1 MRLTPIINSF
11 ASGELSPRL
20 MGRTDSPKYA
30 SGCEVMENFMAL
42 PHGGA
47 KRRGGTSFINEVKN
61 SAHTTR
67 LIPFEYNVD
76 QTYVLEFGNNYIRF
90 YTNGGQ
96 VQSGGATYEITTTY
110 LHTEVNELQF
120 AQNADVMWIVHPSH
134 KPRKLTRLDHDSW
147 TIADEVFKQ
156 GPFLPVNQDESL
168 TIAFADL
175 VSATQVITSS
185 SAMFHTS
192 HIGSDW
198 LIDTL
203 PNNPAG
209 EVVWVRVN
217 SIGSVNA
224 DGLSTTA
231 NITIKDLTNMPQAI
245 AATSLWQEAAFTAY
259 RGHPSAVV
267 FYEQR
272 LWYGGTAHKPQTL
285 WGSRTGVY
293 EDFNLGALAADGLSY
308 AIASD
313 RVNNIK
319 WMAAQRVLIVGTS
332 GGEFRVTGGNES
344 AITPTNVDV
353 RRQTS
358 YGSKLGHPAYVG
370 SDVFFIQRSGTQ
382 VRNVAYKW
390 ESDSFQ
396 SDDITFLAEHI
407 TTGGM
412 TALAYSHVPDSIL
425 MGLRSDG
432 VLLMLTYEPTQEVIG
447 WHRHITDGKFKSLA
461 VISED
466 GPDQLWFVVERT
478 IGGVIKQY
486 IELYTP
492 DIHLDSMISYDPT
505 IGPAT
510 SAVTGL
516 DHLEGKTVQITADG
530 AVHPD
535 MVVASGSLT
544 LNYEAAYI
552 NVGLKYVS
560 KLTPTRHGANAGAGT
575 TLGKFKRWN
584 EIFVRLDK
592 SAIPMINGQRPPVRS
607 TTTNFGNEEPV
618 VSEDVQVR
626 NIGYDRDGRILIE
639 QDLPLACHI
648 VSIFGTL
655 SVGD

>member
-1 MRLTPIINSF
+1 MRLSPIINSF

-30 SGCEVMENFMAL
+30 TGCEVMENFMAL

-47 KRRGGTSFINEVKN
+47 KRRGGTRFINEVKN

-67 LIPFEYNVD
+67 LIPFEFSVD

-96 VQSGGATYEITTTY
+96 VQANSAAYEITTTY
-110 LHTEVNELQF
+110 THSQVNELQF

-134 KPRKLTRLDHDSW
+134 LPRKLTRLAHASW
-147 TIADEVFKQ
+147 TIVDEAFKK
-156 GPFLPVNQDESL
+156 GPFLPVNQNEAL
-168 TIAFADL
+168 TLTFA
-175 VSATQVITSS
+175 STSAATQNLTASASLFDSS
-185 SAMFHTS
+185 HVGT
-192 HIGSDW
+192 DW
-198 LIDTL
+198 LVDT
-203 PNNPAG
+203 NPGNATG

-217 SIGSVNA
+217 SVASATV
-224 DGLSTTA
+224 A
-231 NITIKDLTNMPQAI
+231 NVTVKDLDYMPTDTN
-245 AATSLWQEAAFTAY
+245 ATNLWQEGAFSTH
-259 RGHPSAVV
+259 RGFPSAVV

-272 LWYGGTAHKPQTL
+272 LWYGGTTHKPQTL
-285 WGSRTGVY
+285 WGSKTGNY
-293 EDFNLGALAADGLSY
+293 EDFDLGANASDGLSY

-358 YGSKLGHPAYVG
+358 YGSKIGHPAYVG

-407 TTGGM
+407 TTGGL
-412 TALAYSHVPDSIL
+412 TTLSYSHVPDSVL
-425 MGLRSDG
+425 MGLRADG

-447 WHRHITDGKFKSLA
+447 WHRHITDGEYKSLA

-466 GPDQLWFVVERT
+466 GPDQFWFVVERT
-478 IGGVIKQY
+478 IGGATKKY

-492 DIHLDSMISYDPT
+492 EIFLDSMISYS
-505 IGPAT
+505 GSAT
-510 SAVTGL
+510 ASVSGL
-516 DHLEGKTVQITADG
+516 AHLEGKTVQITADG

-535 MVVASGSLT
+535 LVVSSGAIT
-544 LNYEAAYI
+544 LNYTATDI
-552 NVGLKYVS
+552 KVGLKYVS
-560 KLTPTRHGANAGAGT
+560 KLTPTRYGSTSNAGT
-575 TLGKFKRWN
+575 PLGKMKRWN
-584 EIFVRLDK
+584 KIFVRLDT
-592 SAIPMINGQRPPVRS
+592 SAIPIINGQRPPVRS
-607 TTTNFGNEEPV
+607 PGTNFGNEEPV
-618 VSEDVQVR
+618 VSEDIEVR
-626 NIGYDRDGRILIE
+626 NLGYDLDGRIEIE

>member
-1 MRLTPIINSF
+1 MRLNPIVNSF

-20 MGRTDSPKYA
+20 YGRTDSPKYA
-30 SGCEVMENFMAL
+30 TGCEVMENFMAL

-47 KRRGGTSFINEVKN
+47 MRRGGTRFINEVKN

-67 LIPFEYNVD
+67 LIPFEFSVD

-96 VQSGGATYEITTTY
+96 VQASGSAYEISTTY
-110 LHTEVNELQF
+110 THAQVNELQV

-134 KPRKLTRLDHDSW
+134 KPRKLTRLAHATW
-147 TIADEVFKQ
+147 TLADEVFKK

-168 TIAFADL
+168 TLTFASTT
-175 VSATQVITSS
+175 SATQNLTASASLFDSS
-185 SAMFHTS
+185 HVGT
-192 HIGSDW
+192 DW
-198 LIDTL
+198 LVDT
-203 PNNPAG
+203 NPGNAAG

-217 SIGSVNA
+217 SVASATV
-224 DGLSTTA
+224 A
-231 NITIKDLTNMPQAI
+231 NVTVKDLGYMPTDTNP
-245 AATSLWQEAAFTAY
+245 TNLWQEGAFSTH
-259 RGHPSAVV
+259 RGFPSAVV

-272 LWYGGTAHKPQTL
+272 LWYGGTSHKPQTL
-285 WGSRTGVY
+285 WASKTGIY
-293 EDFNLGALAADGLSY
+293 EDFDLGAKASDGLSY

-332 GGEFRVTGGNES
+332 GGEFRITGGNES

-358 YGSKLGHPAYVG
+358 YGSKIGRPAYVG

-407 TTGGM
+407 TTGGL
-412 TALAYSHVPDSIL
+412 TTLSYSHVPDSL
-425 MGLRSDG
+425 LLGLRADG
-432 VLLMLTYEPTQEVIG
+432 ALLMLTYEPTQEVIG
-447 WHRHITDGKFKSLA
+447 WHRHITDGEYKSLA

-466 GPDQLWFVVERT
+466 GPDQFWFVIKRT
-478 IGGVIKQY
+478 IGGVTKQY
-486 IELYTP
+486 VELYTP
-492 DIHLDSMISYDPT
+492 DIFLDSMISYS
-505 IGPAT
+505 GSAT

-516 DHLEGKTVQITADG
+516 AHLEGKTVQITADG

-535 MVVASGSLT
+535 LVVSSGAIT
-544 LNYEAAYI
+544 LNYTATDI
-552 NVGLKYVS
+552 KVGLKYVS
-560 KLTPTRHGANAGAGT
+560 KLTPTRPGSNAGAGT

-584 EIFVRLDK
+584 EIFVRLEQ
-592 SAIPMINGQRPPVRS
+592 SAIPKINGQRPPVRS
-607 TTTNFGNEEPV
+607 PGTNFGNEEPV
-618 VSEDVQVR
+618 VSEDINIR
-626 NIGYDRDGRILIE
+626 NLGYDRDGRIEIE

-648 VSIFGTL
+648 VSLFGTL

>member
-1 MRLTPIINSF
+1 MRLSPIINSF

-30 SGCEVMENFMAL
+30 TGCEVMENFMAL

-47 KRRGGTSFINEVKN
+47 KRRGGTRFINEVKN

-67 LIPFEYNVD
+67 LIPFEFSVD

-96 VQSGGATYEITTTY
+96 VQASGSAYEISTTY
-110 LHTEVNELQF
+110 THSQVNELQF

-134 KPRKLTRLDHDSW
+134 KPRKLTRLAHATW
-147 TIADEVFKQ
+147 TLVDEAFKK

-168 TIAFADL
+168 TLTFA
-175 VSATQVITSS
+175 STSAATQNITASASLFDSS
-185 SAMFHTS
+185 HVGT
-192 HIGSDW
+192 DW
-198 LIDTL
+198 LIDT
-203 PNNPAG
+203 NPGNATG

-217 SIGSVNA
+217 SVASATV
-224 DGLSTTA
+224 A
-231 NITIKDLTNMPQAI
+231 NVTVKDLGYMPTDTNP
-245 AATSLWQEAAFTAY
+245 TNLWQEGAFSTH
-259 RGHPSAVV
+259 RGFPSAVV

-272 LWYGGTAHKPQTL
+272 LWYGGTSHKPQTI
-285 WGSRTGVY
+285 WGSKTGNY
-293 EDFNLGALAADGLSY
+293 EDFDLGANASDGLSY

-358 YGSKLGHPAYVG
+358 YGSKIGHPAYVG

-407 TTGGM
+407 TTGGL
-412 TALAYSHVPDSIL
+412 TTLSYSHVPDSVL
-425 MGLRSDG
+425 MGLRADG

-447 WHRHITDGKFKSLA
+447 WHRHITDGEYKSLA

-466 GPDQLWFVVERT
+466 GPDQFWFVVERT
-478 IGGVIKQY
+478 IGGATKKY

-492 DIHLDSMISYDPT
+492 EIFLDSMISYS
-505 IGPAT
+505 GSAT
-510 SAVTGL
+510 ASVSGL
-516 DHLEGKTVQITADG
+516 AHLEGKTVQITADG

-535 MVVASGSLT
+535 LVVSSGAIT
-544 LNYEAAYI
+544 LNYTATDI
-552 NVGLKYVS
+552 KVGLKYVS
-560 KLTPTRHGANAGAGT
+560 KLTPTRYGSTSNAGT
-575 TLGKFKRWN
+575 PLGKMKRWN
-584 EIFVRLDK
+584 KIFVRLDT
-592 SAIPMINGQRPPVRS
+592 SAIPIINGQRPPVRS
-607 TTTNFGNEEPV
+607 PGTNFGNEEPV
-618 VSEDVQVR
+618 VSEDIEVR
-626 NIGYDRDGRILIE
+626 NLGYDLNGRIEIE

>member
-1 MRLTPIINSF
+1 MRLTPIVNSF
-11 ASGELSPRL
+11 SSGELSPRL
-20 MGRTDSPKYA
+20 MGRTDSPKYSA
-30 SGCEVMENFMAL
+30 GCETMENFMAL
-42 PHGGA
+42 AHGGA
-47 KRRGGTSFINEVKN
+47 KRRGGTRFINEVKN
-61 SAHTTR
+61 SAHTVR
-67 LIPFEYNVD
+67 LIPFEYSVD

-96 VQSGGATYEITTTY
+96 VQSSGSTYEIATPYT
-110 LHTEVNELQF
+110 HSQVNELQF
-120 AQNADVMWIVHPSH
+120 AQNADVMWIVHPDH
-134 KPRKLTRLDHDSW
+134 TPKKLTRLGHDNW
-147 TIADEVFKQ
+147 TIASEVFKK

-168 TIAFADL
+168 TLAFTDTT
-175 VSATQVITSS
+175 SATQNITA
-185 SAMFHTS
+185 SAALFNAS
-192 HIGSDW
+192 HVGTDW
-198 LIDTL
+198 LIDTD
-203 PNNPAG
+203 PGNSTG

-217 SIGSVNA
+217 SYT
-224 DGLSTTA
+224 STTVV
-231 NITIKDLTNMPQAI
+231 NITIKDLDYMPTTVSPTN
-245 AATSLWQEAAFTAY
+245 LWQEAAFSTL
-259 RGHPSAVV
+259 RGFPSTVV

-272 LWYGGTAHKPQTL
+272 LWYAGTIHKPQTL
-285 WGSRTGVY
+285 WGSKTGIY
-293 EDFNLGALAADGLSY
+293 EDFDLGAKASDGLSY

-319 WMAAQRVLIVGTS
+319 WMAATRVMIVGTS
-332 GGEFRVTGGNES
+332 GGEFRITGGNES

-382 VRNVAYKW
+382 VRNVSYKW

-407 TTGGM
+407 TEGGL

-425 MGLRSDG
+425 MGIRADG

-447 WHRHITDGKFKSLA
+447 WHRHTTDGQFKSLA

-466 GPDQLWFVVERT
+466 GPDQFWFVVERT
-478 IGGVIKQY
+478 IGGVVKQY

-492 DIHLDSMISYDPT
+492 DTHLDSMIDYTPSD
-505 IGPAT
+505 GPAKK
-510 SAVTGL
+510 AFTGL
-516 DHLEGKTVQITADG
+516 DHLEGKTVQVLADG

-535 MVVASGSLT
+535 LVVSSGAIT
-544 LNYEAAYI
+544 LNYTAATV

-560 KLTPTRHGANAGAGT
+560 KLTPTRHGANAGSGT

-584 EIFVRLDK
+584 EIFVRLEK
-592 SAIPMINGQRPPVRS
+592 SAIPMINGQRPLVRS
-607 TTTNFGNEEPV
+607 PGTDYGNEEPL
-618 VSEDVQVR
+618 VSEDINVR
-626 NIGYDRDGRILIE
+626 KLGYDRDGRINIE

-648 VSIFGTL
+648 VSLFGTL

>member
-1 MRLTPIINSF
+1 MRLNPIVNSF
-11 ASGELSPRL
+11 SSGELSPRL

-30 SGCEVMENFMAL
+30 SGCEKMENFIAL

-47 KRRGGTSFINEVKN
+47 KRRGGTRFINEVKD
-61 SAHTTR
+61 STKTTR
-67 LIPFEYNVD
+67 LIPFEFSVD

-96 VQSGGATYEITTTY
+96 VQSGGSTYEITTTFA
-110 LHTEVNELQF
+110 HTEVNELQF
-120 AQNADVMWIVHPSH
+120 AQNADVMWIVHPNH
-134 KPRKLTRLDHDSW
+134 KPRKLTRLGHDNW
-147 TIADEVFKQ
+147 TIADEAFKK
-156 GPFLPVNQDESL
+156 GPFLPVNQDETLS
-168 TIAFADL
+168 ISFASITD
-175 VSATQVITSS
+175 ATQNITA
-185 SAMFHTS
+185 SAALFDAS
-192 HIGSDW
+192 HVGADF
-198 LIDTL
+198 LIDTI
-203 PNNPAG
+203 PTVDTG

-217 SIGSVNA
+217 SVAS
-224 DGLSTTA
+224 STVA
-231 NITIKDLTNMPQAI
+231 NVTIKDLGYMPQD
-245 AATSLWQEAAFTAY
+245 TNPTNLWQEGAFTSVKGY
-259 RGHPSAVV
+259 PSAVV

-272 LWYGGTAHKPQTL
+272 LWYAGTTSKPQTM
-285 WGSRTGVY
+285 WASKTGQY
-293 EDFNLGALAADGLSY
+293 ENFNPGATASDGLSY

-319 WMAAQRVLIVGTS
+319 WMAAQRVLIIGTS

-344 AITPTNVDV
+344 AVTPTNVDV

-407 TTGGM
+407 TEGGL
-412 TALAYSHVPDSIL
+412 TALSYSHVPDSIL
-425 MGLRSDG
+425 LALRTDG
-432 VLLMLTYEPTQEVIG
+432 VLIMLTYDPSQEVIG
-447 WHRHITDGKFKSLA
+447 WHKHTTDGEFKSLA

-466 GPDQLWFVVERT
+466 GPDQFWFVVERT
-478 IGGVIKQY
+478 IGGVTKRY
-486 IELYTP
+486 IELHTP
-492 DIHLDSMISYDPT
+492 DTYLDSMISYS
-505 IGPAT
+505 GAST

-516 DHLEGKTVQITADG
+516 AHLEGKTVQILADG

-535 MVVASGSLT
+535 MVVTSGALT
-544 LNYEAAYI
+544 LNYAATDI
-552 NVGLKYVS
+552 KVGLKYIS
-560 KLTPTRHGANAGAGT
+560 KLTPTRPGANAGAGT

-592 SAIPMINGQRPPVRS
+592 SAIPTINGQRPPVRS
-607 TTTNFGNEEPV
+607 PGTNFGDEEPV
-618 VSEDVQVR
+618 VSEDINVR
-626 NIGYDRDGRILIE
+626 NLGYDRDGRIIIE

-648 VSIFGTL
+648 VSLFGTL

>member
-1 MRLTPIINSF
+1 MRLSPIINSF

-30 SGCEVMENFMAL
+30 TGCEVMENFMAL

-47 KRRGGTSFINEVKN
+47 KRRGGTRFINEVKN

-67 LIPFEYNVD
+67 LIPFEFSVD

-96 VQSGGATYEITTTY
+96 VQASGSAYEISTTY
-110 LHTEVNELQF
+110 THSQVNELQF

-134 KPRKLTRLDHDSW
+134 KPRKLTRLAHATW
-147 TIADEVFKQ
+147 TLVDEAFKK

-168 TIAFADL
+168 TLTFA
-175 VSATQVITSS
+175 STSAATQNITASASLFDSS
-185 SAMFHTS
+185 HVGT
-192 HIGSDW
+192 DW
-198 LIDTL
+198 LIDT
-203 PNNPAG
+203 NPGNATG

-217 SIGSVNA
+217 SVASATV
-224 DGLSTTA
+224 A
-231 NITIKDLTNMPQAI
+231 NVTVKDLGYMPTDTNP
-245 AATSLWQEAAFTAY
+245 TNLWQEGAFSTH
-259 RGHPSAVV
+259 RGFPSAVV

-272 LWYGGTAHKPQTL
+272 LWYGGTTHKPQTL
-285 WGSRTGVY
+285 WGSKTGNY
-293 EDFNLGALAADGLSY
+293 EDFDLGANASDGLSY

-358 YGSKLGHPAYVG
+358 YGSKIGHPAYVG

-407 TTGGM
+407 TTGGL
-412 TALAYSHVPDSIL
+412 TTLSYSHVPDSVL
-425 MGLRSDG
+425 MGLRADG

-447 WHRHITDGKFKSLA
+447 WHRHITDGEYKSLA

-466 GPDQLWFVVERT
+466 GPDQFWFVVERT
-478 IGGVIKQY
+478 IGGATKKY

-492 DIHLDSMISYDPT
+492 EIFLDSMISYS
-505 IGPAT
+505 GSAT
-510 SAVTGL
+510 ASVSGL
-516 DHLEGKTVQITADG
+516 AHLEGKTVQITADG

-535 MVVASGSLT
+535 LVVSSGAIT
-544 LNYEAAYI
+544 LNYTATDI
-552 NVGLKYVS
+552 KVGLKYVS
-560 KLTPTRHGANAGAGT
+560 KLTPTRYGSTSNAGT
-575 TLGKFKRWN
+575 PLGKMKRWN
-584 EIFVRLDK
+584 KIFVRLDT
-592 SAIPMINGQRPPVRS
+592 SAIPIINGQRPPVRS
-607 TTTNFGNEEPV
+607 PGTNFGNEEPV
-618 VSEDVQVR
+618 VSEDIEVR
-626 NIGYDRDGRILIE
+626 NLGYDLNGRIEIE

>member
-1 MRLTPIINSF
+1 MRLNPIVNSF

-20 MGRTDSPKYA
+20 YGRTDSPKYA
-30 SGCEVMENFMAL
+30 TGCEVMENFMAL

-47 KRRGGTSFINEVKN
+47 MRRGGTRFINEVKN

-67 LIPFEYNVD
+67 LIPFEFSVD

-96 VQSGGATYEITTTY
+96 VQASGSAYEISTTY
-110 LHTEVNELQF
+110 THTQVNELQV

-134 KPRKLTRLDHDSW
+134 KPRKLTRLAHATW
-147 TIADEVFKQ
+147 TLADEVFKK
-156 GPFLPVNQDESL
+156 GPFLPVNQNEAL
-168 TIAFADL
+168 TLTFA
-175 VSATQVITSS
+175 STSAATQNLTASASLFDSS
-185 SAMFHTS
+185 HVGT
-192 HIGSDW
+192 DW
-198 LIDTL
+198 LVDT
-203 PNNPAG
+203 NPGNAAG

-217 SIGSVNA
+217 SVASATV
-224 DGLSTTA
+224 A
-231 NITIKDLTNMPQAI
+231 NVTVKDLSYMPTDTN
-245 AATSLWQEAAFTAY
+245 ATNLWQEGAFSTL
-259 RGHPSAVV
+259 RGFPSAVV

-272 LWYGGTAHKPQTL
+272 LWYGGTSHKPQTL
-285 WGSRTGVY
+285 WASKTGIY
-293 EDFNLGALAADGLSY
+293 EDFDLGAKASDGLSY

-332 GGEFRVTGGNES
+332 GGEFRITGGNES

-358 YGSKLGHPAYVG
+358 YGSKIGRPAYVG

-407 TTGGM
+407 TTGGL
-412 TALAYSHVPDSIL
+412 TTLSYSHVPDSLL
-425 MGLRSDG
+425 MGLRADG

-447 WHRHITDGKFKSLA
+447 WHRHITDGEYKSLA

-466 GPDQLWFVVERT
+466 GPDQFWFVVKRT
-478 IGGVIKQY
+478 IGGATKQY
-486 IELYTP
+486 VELYTP
-492 DIHLDSMISYDPT
+492 DIFLDSMISYS
-505 IGPAT
+505 GSAT
-510 SAVTGL
+510 SAVSGL
-516 DHLEGKTVQITADG
+516 AHLEGKTVQITADG

-535 MVVASGSLT
+535 LVVSSGAIA
-544 LNYEAAYI
+544 LNYTATDI
-552 NVGLKYVS
+552 KVGLKYVS
-560 KLTPTRHGANAGAGT
+560 KLTPTRPGSNAGAGT
-575 TLGKFKRWN
+575 MLGKFKRWN
-584 EIFVRLDK
+584 EIFVRLEK
-592 SAIPMINGQRPPVRS
+592 SAIPKINGQRPPVRS
-607 TTTNFGNEEPV
+607 PGTNFGNEEPV
-618 VSEDVQVR
+618 VSEDI
-626 NIGYDRDGRILIE
+626 NIKNLGYDRDGRINIE

-648 VSIFGTL
+648 VSLFGTL

>member
-1 MRLTPIINSF
+1 
-11 ASGELSPRL
+11 

-30 SGCEVMENFMAL
+30 TGCEVMENFMAL

-47 KRRGGTSFINEVKN
+47 KRRGGTRFINEVKN

-67 LIPFEYNVD
+67 LIPFEFSVD

-96 VQSGGATYEITTTY
+96 VQASGSAYEISTTY
-110 LHTEVNELQF
+110 THSQVNELQF

-134 KPRKLTRLDHDSW
+134 KPRKLTRLAHATW
-147 TIADEVFKQ
+147 TLVDEAFKK

-168 TIAFADL
+168 TLTFA
-175 VSATQVITSS
+175 STSAATQNITASASLFDSS
-185 SAMFHTS
+185 HVGT
-192 HIGSDW
+192 DW
-198 LIDTL
+198 LIDT
-203 PNNPAG
+203 NPGNATG

-217 SIGSVNA
+217 SVASATV
-224 DGLSTTA
+224 A
-231 NITIKDLTNMPQAI
+231 NVTVKDLGYMPTDTNP
-245 AATSLWQEAAFTAY
+245 TNLWQEGAFSTH
-259 RGHPSAVV
+259 RGFPSAVV

-272 LWYGGTAHKPQTL
+272 LWYGGTTHKPQTL
-285 WGSRTGVY
+285 WGSKTGNY
-293 EDFNLGALAADGLSY
+293 EDFDLGANASDGLSY

-358 YGSKLGHPAYVG
+358 YGSKIGHPAYVG

-407 TTGGM
+407 TTGGL
-412 TALAYSHVPDSIL
+412 TTLSYSHVPDSVL
-425 MGLRSDG
+425 MGLRADG

-447 WHRHITDGKFKSLA
+447 WHRHITDGEYKSLA

-466 GPDQLWFVVERT
+466 GPDQFWFVVERT
-478 IGGVIKQY
+478 IGGATKKY

-492 DIHLDSMISYDPT
+492 EIFLDSMISYS
-505 IGPAT
+505 GSAT
-510 SAVTGL
+510 ASVSGL
-516 DHLEGKTVQITADG
+516 AHLEGKTVQITADG

-535 MVVASGSLT
+535 LVVSSGAIT
-544 LNYEAAYI
+544 LNYTATDI
-552 NVGLKYVS
+552 KVGLKYVS
-560 KLTPTRHGANAGAGT
+560 KLTPTRYGSTSNAGT
-575 TLGKFKRWN
+575 PLGKMKRWN
-584 EIFVRLDK
+584 KIFVRLDT
-592 SAIPMINGQRPPVRS
+592 SAIPIINGQRPPVRS
-607 TTTNFGNEEPV
+607 PGTNFGNEEPV
-618 VSEDVQVR
+618 VSEDIEVR
-626 NIGYDRDGRILIE
+626 NLGYDLNGRIEIE

>member
-1 MRLTPIINSF
+1 MRLNPIVNSF
-11 ASGELSPRL
+11 SSGELSPRL

-30 SGCEVMENFMAL
+30 SGCEVMENFIAL

-47 KRRGGTSFINEVKN
+47 KRRGGTRFINEVKD
-61 SAHTTR
+61 STHTTR
-67 LIPFEYNVD
+67 LIPFEFSVD

-96 VQSGGATYEITTTY
+96 VQSSGSTYEITTAY
-110 LHTEVNELQF
+110 AHTEVEELQF
-120 AQNADVMWIVHPSH
+120 AQNADVMWIVHPNH
-134 KPRKLTRLDHDSW
+134 KPRKLTRLGHDSW
-147 TIADEVFKQ
+147 TIVDEAFKK
-156 GPFLPVNQDESL
+156 GPFLPVNQDETLS
-168 TIAFADL
+168 ISFASITD
-175 VSATQVITSS
+175 ATQNITA
-185 SAMFHTS
+185 SAALFDAS
-192 HIGSDW
+192 HVGADF
-198 LIDTL
+198 LIDTI
-203 PNNPAG
+203 PNVDTG

-217 SIGSVNA
+217 SVAS
-224 DGLSTTA
+224 STVA
-231 NITIKDLTNMPQAI
+231 NVTIKDLGYMPQD
-245 AATSLWQEAAFTAY
+245 TNPTNLWQEGAFTTAKGY
-259 RGHPSAVV
+259 PSAVV

-272 LWYGGTAHKPQTL
+272 LWYAGTTSKPQTM
-285 WGSRTGVY
+285 WASKTGEY
-293 EDFNLGALAADGLSY
+293 ENFNPGATANDGLSY

-319 WMAAQRVLIVGTS
+319 WMAAQRVLIIGTS

-344 AITPTNVDV
+344 AVTPTNVDV

-390 ESDSFQ
+390 QSDSFQ

-407 TTGGM
+407 TEGGL
-412 TALAYSHVPDSIL
+412 TALSYSHVPDSIL
-425 MGLRSDG
+425 LALRTDG
-432 VLLMLTYEPTQEVIG
+432 VLIMLTYDPSQEVVG
-447 WHRHITDGKFKSLA
+447 WHRHTTDGKFKSLA

-466 GPDQLWFVVERT
+466 GPDQFWFVVERT
-478 IGGVIKQY
+478 IGGVVKQY

-492 DIHLDSMISYDPT
+492 ESHLDSMISYS
-505 IGPAT
+505 GAST
-510 SAVTGL
+510 STVTGIS
-516 DHLEGKTVQITADG
+516 HLEGKTVQILADG

-535 MVVASGSLT
+535 MVVTSGGLT
-544 LNYEAAYI
+544 LNYAATEI
-552 NVGLKYVS
+552 KVGLKYIS
-560 KLTPTRHGANAGAGT
+560 KLTPTRPGANAGAGT

-592 SAIPMINGQRPPVRS
+592 SAIPTINGQRPPVRS
-607 TTTNFGNEEPV
+607 PGTNFGDEEPV
-618 VSEDVQVR
+618 VSEDINVR
-626 NIGYDRDGRILIE
+626 NLGYDRDGRITIE

-648 VSIFGTL
+648 VSLFGTL

>member
-1 MRLTPIINSF
+1 MRLTPIVNSF

-20 MGRTDSPKYA
+20 MGRTDSPKYS
-30 SGCEVMENFMAL
+30 SGCETMENFMAL

-47 KRRGGTSFINEVKN
+47 KRRGGTRFINEVKN

-67 LIPFEYNVD
+67 LIPFEFSVD

-96 VQSGGATYEITTTY
+96 VQASGSTYEISTTY
-110 LHTEVNELQF
+110 THSQVNELQF

-134 KPRKLTRLDHDSW
+134 KPRKLTRLAHATW
-147 TIADEVFKQ
+147 TLADEVFKK
-156 GPFLPVNQDESL
+156 GPFLPVNQNEAL
-168 TIAFADL
+168 TLTFA
-175 VSATQVITSS
+175 STSAATQNLTA
-185 SAMFHTS
+185 SASLFDAS
-192 HIGSDW
+192 HVGTDW
-198 LIDTL
+198 LVDT
-203 PNNPAG
+203 NPGNAAG

-217 SIGSVNA
+217 SVASATV
-224 DGLSTTA
+224 A
-231 NITIKDLTNMPQAI
+231 NVTVKDLTYMPTDTN
-245 AATSLWQEAAFTAY
+245 ATNLWQEGAFSTH
-259 RGHPSAVV
+259 RGFPSAVV

-272 LWYGGTAHKPQTL
+272 LWYGGTTHKPQTL
-285 WGSRTGVY
+285 WGSKTGNY
-293 EDFNLGALAADGLSY
+293 EDFDLGAKANDSLSY

-319 WMAAQRVLIVGTS
+319 WLAAQRVLIVGTS

-396 SDDITFLAEHI
+396 SDDLTFLAEHI
-407 TTGGM
+407 TTGGL
-412 TALAYSHVPDSIL
+412 TSLSYSHVPDSIL
-425 MGLRSDG
+425 LGLRADG
-432 VLLMLTYEPTQEVIG
+432 ALIMLTYEPTQEVIG
-447 WHRHITDGKFKSLA
+447 WHRHITDGEYKSLA

-466 GPDQLWFVVERT
+466 GPDQLWFVVKRT
-478 IGGVIKQY
+478 IGGATKQY
-486 IELYTP
+486 VELYTP
-492 DIHLDSMISYDPT
+492 DIYLDSMISYA
-505 IGPAT
+505 GSAT
-510 SAVTGL
+510 ASVSGL
-516 DHLEGKTVQITADG
+516 AHLEGKTVQITADG

-535 MVVASGSLT
+535 LVVSSGAIT
-544 LNYEAAYI
+544 LNYTATDI
-552 NVGLKYVS
+552 KVGLKYVS
-560 KLTPTRHGANAGAGT
+560 KLTPTRPGSNAGSGT
-575 TLGKFKRWN
+575 TLGKLKRWN
-584 EIFVRLDK
+584 EIFVRLEK
-592 SAIPMINGQRPPVRS
+592 SAIPTINGQRPSVRS
-607 TTTNFGNEEPV
+607 PSTNFGNEEPL
-618 VSEDVQVR
+618 VSEDINVK
-626 NIGYDRDGRILIE
+626 NLGYDRDGRINIE

-648 VSIFGTL
+648 VSLFGTL

>member
-1 MRLTPIINSF
+1 MRLTPIVNSF

-20 MGRTDSPKYA
+20 YGRTDSPKYA
-30 SGCEVMENFMAL
+30 SGCETMENFMAL

-47 KRRGGTSFINEVKN
+47 MRRGGTRFINEVKN

-67 LIPFEYNVD
+67 LIPFEFSVD

-96 VQSGGATYEITTTY
+96 VQASGSAYEISTTY
-110 LHTEVNELQF
+110 THSQVNELQF

-134 KPRKLTRLDHDSW
+134 KPRKLTRLAHATW
-147 TIADEVFKQ
+147 TLADEVFKK

-168 TIAFADL
+168 TLTFA
-175 VSATQVITSS
+175 STSAATQNLTA
-185 SAMFHTS
+185 SASLFDAS
-192 HIGSDW
+192 HVGTDW
-198 LIDTL
+198 LVDT
-203 PNNPAG
+203 NPGNATG

-217 SIGSVNA
+217 SVASATV
-224 DGLSTTA
+224 A
-231 NITIKDLTNMPQAI
+231 NVTVKDLGYMPTDTNP
-245 AATSLWQEAAFTAY
+245 TNLWQEGAFSTY
-259 RGHPSAVV
+259 RGFPAGVV

-272 LWYGGTAHKPQTL
+272 LWYGGTSHKPQTL
-285 WGSRTGVY
+285 WASKTGIY
-293 EDFNLGALAADGLSY
+293 EDFDLGANASDGLSY

-396 SDDITFLAEHI
+396 SDDVTFLAEHI
-407 TTGGM
+407 TTGGL
-412 TALAYSHVPDSIL
+412 TTLSYSHVPDSL
-425 MGLRSDG
+425 LLGLRADG
-432 VLLMLTYEPTQEVIG
+432 ALLMLTYEPTQEVIG
-447 WHRHITDGKFKSLA
+447 WHRHITDGAYKSLA

-466 GPDQLWFVVERT
+466 GPDQFWFVVERT
-478 IGGVIKQY
+478 IGGVTKQY
-486 IELYTP
+486 VELYTP
-492 DIHLDSMISYDPT
+492 DIFLDSMISYS
-505 IGPAT
+505 GSAT

-516 DHLEGKTVQITADG
+516 AHLEGKTVQVTADG

-535 MVVASGSLT
+535 LVVSSGAIA
-544 LNYEAAYI
+544 LNYTATDI
-552 NVGLKYVS
+552 KVGLKYVS
-560 KLTPTRHGANAGAGT
+560 KLTPTRPGSNAGSGT
-575 TLGKFKRWN
+575 TLGKIKRWN
-584 EIFVRLDK
+584 EIFVRLEQ
-592 SAIPMINGQRPPVRS
+592 SAIPTINGQRPPVRS
-607 TTTNFGNEEPV
+607 PGTNFGNEEPV
-618 VSEDVQVR
+618 VSEDIKVK
-626 NIGYDRDGRILIE
+626 NLGYDRDGRIKIE

>member
-1 MRLTPIINSF
+1 MRLSPIINSF

-47 KRRGGTSFINEVKN
+47 KRRGGTRFINEVKN

-67 LIPFEYNVD
+67 LIPFEFSVD

-96 VQSGGATYEITTTY
+96 VQANSAAYEITTTY
-110 LHTEVNELQF
+110 THSQVNELQF

-134 KPRKLTRLDHDSW
+134 LPRKLTRLAHATW
-147 TIADEVFKQ
+147 TLADEEFKK
-156 GPFLPVNQDESL
+156 GPFLPVNQNEAL
-168 TIAFADL
+168 TLTFA
-175 VSATQVITSS
+175 STSAATQNLTASASLFDSS
-185 SAMFHTS
+185 HVGT
-192 HIGSDW
+192 DW
-198 LIDTL
+198 LVDT
-203 PNNPAG
+203 NPGNATG

-217 SIGSVNA
+217 SVASATV
-224 DGLSTTA
+224 A
-231 NITIKDLTNMPQAI
+231 NVTVKDLGYMPTDTNP
-245 AATSLWQEAAFTAY
+245 TNLWQEGAFSTH
-259 RGHPSAVV
+259 RGFPSAVV

-272 LWYGGTAHKPQTL
+272 LWYGGTTHKPQTI
-285 WGSRTGVY
+285 WGSKTGNY
-293 EDFNLGALAADGLSY
+293 EDFDLGANASDGLSY

-358 YGSKLGHPAYVG
+358 YGSKIGHPAYVG

-396 SDDITFLAEHI
+396 SDDLTFLAEHI
-407 TTGGM
+407 TTGGL
-412 TALAYSHVPDSIL
+412 TTLSYSHVPDSVL
-425 MGLRSDG
+425 MGLRADG

-447 WHRHITDGKFKSLA
+447 WHRHITDGEYKSLA

-466 GPDQLWFVVERT
+466 GPDQFWFVVERT
-478 IGGVIKQY
+478 IGGATKKY

-492 DIHLDSMISYDPT
+492 EIFLDSMISYS
-505 IGPAT
+505 GSAT
-510 SAVTGL
+510 ASVSGL
-516 DHLEGKTVQITADG
+516 AHLEGKTVQITADG

-535 MVVASGSLT
+535 LVVSSGAIT
-544 LNYEAAYI
+544 LNYTATDI
-552 NVGLKYVS
+552 KVGLKYVS
-560 KLTPTRHGANAGAGT
+560 KLTPTRYGSTSNAGT
-575 TLGKFKRWN
+575 PLGKMKRWN
-584 EIFVRLDK
+584 KIFVRLDT
-592 SAIPMINGQRPPVRS
+592 SAIPIINGQRPPVRS
-607 TTTNFGNEEPV
+607 PGTNFGNEEPV
-618 VSEDVQVR
+618 VSEDIEVR
-626 NIGYDRDGRILIE
+626 NLGYDLDGRIEIE

>member
-11 ASGELSPRL
+11 AAGELSPRL

-30 SGCEVMENFMAL
+30 AGCETMENFMAL

-47 KRRGGTSFINEVKN
+47 KRRGGTRFINEVKN
-61 SAHTTR
+61 SAHTVR

-96 VQSGGATYEITTTY
+96 VQSSGSTYEIATTY
-110 LHTEVNELQF
+110 THSQVNELQF
-120 AQNADVMWIVHPSH
+120 AQNADVMWIVHPDH
-134 KPRKLTRLDHDSW
+134 IPKKLTRLGHDNW
-147 TIADEVFKQ
+147 TIASEVFKK

-168 TIAFADL
+168 TLAFADTTST
-175 VSATQVITSS
+175 VQNITSS
-185 SAMFHTS
+185 AALFDAS
-192 HIGSDW
+192 HVGTDW
-198 LIDTL
+198 LVDTD
-203 PNNPAG
+203 PGNATG

-217 SIGSVNA
+217 SVAS
-224 DGLSTTA
+224 STVA
-231 NITIKDLTNMPQAI
+231 NITVKDADYMPTTTTATN
-245 AATSLWQEAAFTAY
+245 LWQEGAFSTL
-259 RGHPSAVV
+259 RGFPSSVV

-272 LWYGGTAHKPQTL
+272 LWYGGTTHKPQTL
-285 WGSRTGVY
+285 WGSKTGIY
-293 EDFNLGALAADGLSY
+293 EDFDLGAKASDGLSY

-332 GGEFRVTGGNES
+332 GGEFRITGGNES

-358 YGSKLGHPAYVG
+358 YGSKIGHPAYVG
-370 SDVFFIQRSGTQ
+370 SDVFFSQRSGTQ

-396 SDDITFLAEHI
+396 SDDMTFLAEHI
-407 TTGGM
+407 TTGGL
-412 TALAYSHVPDSIL
+412 TTLSYSHVPDSIL
-425 MGLRSDG
+425 MGLRADG
-432 VLLMLTYEPTQEVIG
+432 ALLMLTYEPSQEVIG

-466 GPDQLWFVVERT
+466 GPDQYWFVVERT
-478 IGGVIKQY
+478 IGGVTKQY

-492 DIHLDSMISYDPT
+492 DTHLDSMISYA
-505 IGPAT
+505 GAST

-516 DHLEGKTVQITADG
+516 SHLEGKVVQVLADG

-535 MVVASGSLT
+535 LTVTSGAIA
-544 LNYEAAYI
+544 LNYAATDI
-552 NVGLKYVS
+552 KVGLKYVS
-560 KLTPTRHGANAGAGT
+560 KLTPTRPGSNAGAGT

-584 EIFVRLDK
+584 EIFVRLEK

-607 TTTNFGNEEPV
+607 PDTDFGNEEPV
-618 VSEDVQVR
+618 VSEDINVR
-626 NIGYDRDGRILIE
+626 NLGYDRDGRINIE

-648 VSIFGTL
+648 VSLFGTL

>member
-1 MRLTPIINSF
+1 MRLSPIINSF

-47 KRRGGTSFINEVKN
+47 KRRGGTRFINEVKN

-67 LIPFEYNVD
+67 LIPFEFSVD

-96 VQSGGATYEITTTY
+96 VQANSAAYEITTTY
-110 LHTEVNELQF
+110 THSQVNELQF
-120 AQNADVMWIVHPSH
+120 AQNADVMWIVHPLH
-134 KPRKLTRLDHDSW
+134 KPRKLTRLAHASW
-147 TIADEVFKQ
+147 TIADELFKK

-168 TIAFADL
+168 TLTFA
-175 VSATQVITSS
+175 STSAATQNLTA
-185 SAMFHTS
+185 SASLFDAS
-192 HIGSDW
+192 HVGTDW
-198 LIDTL
+198 LVDT
-203 PNNPAG
+203 NPGNATG

-217 SIGSVNA
+217 SVASATV
-224 DGLSTTA
+224 A
-231 NITIKDLTNMPQAI
+231 NVTVKDLGYMPTDTNP
-245 AATSLWQEAAFTAY
+245 TNLWQEGAFSTH
-259 RGHPSAVV
+259 RGFPSAVV

-272 LWYGGTAHKPQTL
+272 LWYGGTSHKPQTI
-285 WGSRTGVY
+285 WGSKTGNY
-293 EDFNLGALAADGLSY
+293 EDFDLGANASDGLSY

-358 YGSKLGHPAYVG
+358 YGSKIGHPAYVG

-407 TTGGM
+407 TTGGL
-412 TALAYSHVPDSIL
+412 TTLSYSHVPDSVL
-425 MGLRSDG
+425 MGLRADG

-447 WHRHITDGKFKSLA
+447 WHRHITDGEYKSLA

-466 GPDQLWFVVERT
+466 GPDQFWFVVERT
-478 IGGVIKQY
+478 IGGATKKY

-492 DIHLDSMISYDPT
+492 EIFLDSMISYS
-505 IGPAT
+505 GSAT
-510 SAVTGL
+510 ASVSGL
-516 DHLEGKTVQITADG
+516 AHLEGKTVQITADG

-535 MVVASGSLT
+535 LVVSSGAIT
-544 LNYEAAYI
+544 LNYTATDI
-552 NVGLKYVS
+552 KVGLKYVS
-560 KLTPTRHGANAGAGT
+560 KLTPTRYGSTSNAGT
-575 TLGKFKRWN
+575 PLGKMKRWN
-584 EIFVRLDK
+584 KIFVRLDT
-592 SAIPMINGQRPPVRS
+592 SAIPIINGQRPPVRS
-607 TTTNFGNEEPV
+607 PGTNFGNEEPV
-618 VSEDVQVR
+618 VSEDIEVR
-626 NIGYDRDGRILIE
+626 NLGYDLDGRIEIE

>member
-1 MRLTPIINSF
+1 MRLTPITNSF
-11 ASGELSPRL
+11 SSGELSPRL

-30 SGCEVMENFMAL
+30 SGCEIMENFIAL

-47 KRRGGTSFINEVKN
+47 KRRGGTEFINEVKN

-67 LIPFEYNVD
+67 LIPFEFSVD

-90 YTNGGQ
+90 YTDGGQ
-96 VQSGGATYEITTTY
+96 IQANSAAYEITTAYT
-110 LHTEVNELQF
+110 HSQVNELQF

-134 KPRKLTRLDHDSW
+134 KPRKLTRVAHATW
-147 TIADEVFKQ
+147 TIADEEFKK
-156 GPFLPVNQDESL
+156 GPFLPVNQDETLS
-168 TIAFADL
+168 ISFASITD
-175 VSATQVITSS
+175 ATQNITA
-185 SAMFHTS
+185 SAALFDAS
-192 HIGSDW
+192 HVGADF
-198 LIDTL
+198 LIDTI
-203 PNNPAG
+203 PTVDTG

-217 SIGSVNA
+217 SVAS
-224 DGLSTTA
+224 STVA
-231 NITIKDLTNMPQAI
+231 NVTIKDLGYMPQD
-245 AATSLWQEAAFTAY
+245 TNPTNLWQEGAFTSVKGY
-259 RGHPSAVV
+259 PSAVV

-272 LWYGGTAHKPQTL
+272 LWYAGTTSKPQTM
-285 WGSRTGVY
+285 WASKTGQY
-293 EDFNLGALAADGLSY
+293 ENFNPGATASDGLSY

-319 WMAAQRVLIVGTS
+319 WMAAQRVLIIGTS

-344 AITPTNVDV
+344 AVTPTNVDV

-407 TTGGM
+407 TEGGL
-412 TALAYSHVPDSIL
+412 TALSYSHVPDSIL
-425 MGLRSDG
+425 LALRTDG
-432 VLLMLTYEPTQEVIG
+432 VLIMLTYDPSQEVIG
-447 WHRHITDGKFKSLA
+447 WHKHTTDGEFKSLA

-466 GPDQLWFVVERT
+466 GPDQFWFVVERT
-478 IGGVIKQY
+478 IGGVTKRY
-486 IELYTP
+486 IELHTP
-492 DIHLDSMISYDPT
+492 DTYLDSMISYS
-505 IGPAT
+505 GAST

-516 DHLEGKTVQITADG
+516 AHLEGKTVQILADG

-535 MVVASGSLT
+535 MVVTSGALT
-544 LNYEAAYI
+544 LNYAATDI
-552 NVGLKYVS
+552 KVGLKYIS
-560 KLTPTRHGANAGAGT
+560 KLTPTRPGANAGAGT

-592 SAIPMINGQRPPVRS
+592 SAIPTINGQRPPVRS
-607 TTTNFGNEEPV
+607 PGTNFGDEEPV
-618 VSEDVQVR
+618 VSEDINVR
-626 NIGYDRDGRILIE
+626 NLGYDRDGRIIIE

-648 VSIFGTL
+648 VSLFGTL

>member
-1 MRLTPIINSF
+1 MRLSPIINSF

-30 SGCEVMENFMAL
+30 TGCEVMENFMAL

-47 KRRGGTSFINEVKN
+47 KRRGGTRFINEVKN

-67 LIPFEYNVD
+67 LIPFEFSVD

-96 VQSGGATYEITTTY
+96 VQASGSAYEITTTY
-110 LHTEVNELQF
+110 THSQVNELQF

-134 KPRKLTRLDHDSW
+134 LPRKLTRLAHASW
-147 TIADEVFKQ
+147 TIVDEAFKK
-156 GPFLPVNQDESL
+156 GPFLPVNQNEAL
-168 TIAFADL
+168 TLTFA
-175 VSATQVITSS
+175 STSAATQNLTA
-185 SAMFHTS
+185 SASLFDAS
-192 HIGSDW
+192 HVGTDW
-198 LIDTL
+198 LVDT
-203 PNNPAG
+203 NPGNATG

-217 SIGSVNA
+217 SVASATV
-224 DGLSTTA
+224 A
-231 NITIKDLTNMPQAI
+231 NVTVKDLGYMPTDTNP
-245 AATSLWQEAAFTAY
+245 TNLWQEGAFSTH
-259 RGHPSAVV
+259 RGFPSAVV

-272 LWYGGTAHKPQTL
+272 LWYGGTSHKPQTI
-285 WGSRTGVY
+285 WGSKTGNY
-293 EDFNLGALAADGLSY
+293 EDFDLGANASDGLSY

-358 YGSKLGHPAYVG
+358 YGSKIGHPAYVG

-396 SDDITFLAEHI
+396 SDDLTFLAEHI
-407 TTGGM
+407 TEGGL
-412 TALAYSHVPDSIL
+412 TTLSYSHVPDSIL
-425 MGLRSDG
+425 LGLRTDG
-432 VLLMLTYEPTQEVIG
+432 ALIMLTYEPTQEVIG
-447 WHRHITDGKFKSLA
+447 WHRHITDGEYKSLA

-466 GPDQLWFVVERT
+466 GPDQFWFVVERT
-478 IGGVIKQY
+478 IGGATKQY
-486 IELYTP
+486 VELYTP
-492 DIHLDSMISYDPT
+492 DTYLDSMISYS
-505 IGPAT
+505 GSAT
-510 SAVTGL
+510 ASVSGL
-516 DHLEGKTVQITADG
+516 AHLEGKTVQITADG

-535 MVVASGSLT
+535 LVVSSGAIT
-544 LNYEAAYI
+544 LNYTATDI
-552 NVGLKYVS
+552 KVGLKYVS
-560 KLTPTRHGANAGAGT
+560 KLTPTRPGQNAGAGT
-575 TLGKFKRWN
+575 TLGKPKRWN
-584 EIFVRLDK
+584 TIFVRLEK
-592 SAIPMINGQRPPVRS
+592 SAIPIINGQRPSVRS
-607 TTTNFGNEEPV
+607 PDTNYGNEQPIT
-618 VSEDVQVR
+618 SEDIEVK
-626 NIGYDRDGRILIE
+626 NLGYDLNGRIEIE

-648 VSIFGTL
+648 ISLFGTL

>member
-1 MRLTPIINSF
+1 MRLSPIVNSF

-20 MGRTDSPKYA
+20 YGRTDSPKYA

-47 KRRGGTSFINEVKN
+47 KRRGGTRFINEVKN

-67 LIPFEYNVD
+67 LIPFEFSVD

-96 VQSGGATYEITTTY
+96 VQASGSTYEITTAYT
-110 LHTEVNELQF
+110 HSQVNELQF

-134 KPRKLTRLDHDSW
+134 KPRKLTRLAHASW
-147 TIADEVFKQ
+147 TIVDEAFKK
-156 GPFLPVNQDESL
+156 GPFLPVNQDETL
-168 TIAFADL
+168 TLTFA
-175 VSATQVITSS
+175 STTAATQNLTASASLFDSS
-185 SAMFHTS
+185 HVGT
-192 HIGSDW
+192 DW
-198 LIDTL
+198 LVDT
-203 PNNPAG
+203 NPGNAAG

-217 SIGSVNA
+217 SVASATV
-224 DGLSTTA
+224 A
-231 NITIKDLTNMPQAI
+231 NVTVKDLDYMPTDTN
-245 AATSLWQEAAFTAY
+245 ATNLWQEGAFSTL
-259 RGHPSAVV
+259 RGFPSAVV

-272 LWYGGTAHKPQTL
+272 LWYGGTTHKPQTL
-285 WGSRTGVY
+285 WGSKTGNY
-293 EDFNLGALAADGLSY
+293 EDFDLGALAGDGLSY

-319 WMAAQRVLIVGTS
+319 WMAAQRVMIVGTS
-332 GGEFRVTGGNES
+332 GGEFRITGGNES

-358 YGSKLGHPAYVG
+358 YGSKLGQPAYVG

-396 SDDITFLAEHI
+396 SDDLTFLAEHI
-407 TTGGM
+407 TTGGL
-412 TALAYSHVPDSIL
+412 TTLSYSHVPDSIL
-425 MGLRSDG
+425 MGLRADG
-432 VLLMLTYEPTQEVIG
+432 TLLMLTYEPTQEVIG

-466 GPDQLWFVVERT
+466 GPDQFWFVVERT
-478 IGGVIKQY
+478 IGGVVKQY

-492 DIHLDSMISYDPT
+492 DTHLDSMISYSGT
-505 IGPAT
+505 AT
-510 SAVTGL
+510 SAVSGL
-516 DHLEGKTVQITADG
+516 THLEGKTVQITADG

-535 MVVASGSLT
+535 LVVSSGAVT
-544 LNYEAAYI
+544 LNYTATDI
-552 NVGLKYVS
+552 KVGLKYIS
-560 KLTPTRHGANAGAGT
+560 KLTPTRYGANAGSGT
-575 TLGKFKRWN
+575 TLGKVKRWN
-584 EIFVRLDK
+584 KIFVRLEA
-592 SAIPMINGQRPPVRS
+592 SAIPVINGQRPPVRS
-607 TTTNFGNEEPV
+607 PGTNFGNEEPV
-618 VSEDVQVR
+618 VSQDIEVR
-626 NIGYDRDGRILIE
+626 NLGYDLNGRIEIE

-648 VSIFGTL
+648 VSLFGTL

>member
-1 MRLTPIINSF
+1 MRLSPIVNSF

-20 MGRTDSPKYA
+20 LGRTDSPKYT

-47 KRRGGTSFINEVKN
+47 KRRGGTRFINEVKN

-67 LIPFEYNVD
+67 LIPFEYSVD

-96 VQSGGATYEITTTY
+96 VQASSAAYEITTTY
-110 LHTEVNELQF
+110 THSQVNELQF

-134 KPRKLTRLDHDSW
+134 KPRKLTRLAHATW
-147 TIADEVFKQ
+147 TLVDESFKK

-168 TIAFADL
+168 TISFA
-175 VSATQVITSS
+175 STTAATQNITA
-185 SAMFHTS
+185 SAALFDAS
-192 HIGSDW
+192 HVGVDF
-198 LIDTL
+198 LIDV
-203 PNNPAG
+203 NPGNATG

-217 SIGSVNA
+217 SFS
-224 DGLSTTA
+224 STTVV
-231 NITIKDLTNMPQAI
+231 NVTIKDLSYMPT
-245 AATSLWQEAAFTAY
+245 ATTASNLWQEGAFSTH
-259 RGHPSAVV
+259 RGFPSAVV

-272 LWYGGTAHKPQTL
+272 LWYGGTTHKPQTL
-285 WGSRTGVY
+285 WGSKTGNY
-293 EDFNLGALAADGLSY
+293 EDFDLGALAADGLSY

-407 TTGGM
+407 TTGGL
-412 TALAYSHVPDSIL
+412 TTLSYSHVPDSVL
-425 MGLRSDG
+425 MGLRADG

-447 WHRHITDGKFKSLA
+447 WHRHITDGKYKSMT

-466 GPDQLWFVVERT
+466 GPDQFWFVVERT
-478 IGGVIKQY
+478 IGGATKQY

-492 DIHLDSMISYDPT
+492 DTYLDSMISYS
-505 IGPAT
+505 GSAT
-510 SAVTGL
+510 SAVSGL
-516 DHLEGKTVQITADG
+516 AHLEGKTVQITADG

-535 MVVASGSLT
+535 LVVSSGAVT
-544 LNYEAAYI
+544 LNYTATDI
-552 NVGLKYVS
+552 KVGLKYVS
-560 KLTPTRHGANAGAGT
+560 KLTPTRPGANAGAGT
-575 TLGKFKRWN
+575 TLGKMKRWN
-584 EIFVRLDK
+584 KIFVRLEA
-592 SAIPMINGQRPPVRS
+592 SAIPVINGQRPPVRS
-607 TTTNFGNEEPV
+607 PGTNFGNEEPV
-618 VSEDVQVR
+618 VSEDIEVR
-626 NIGYDRDGRILIE
+626 NLGYDLNGRIEIE

-648 VSIFGTL
+648 VSLFGTL

>member
-1 MRLTPIINSF
+1 
-11 ASGELSPRL
+11 
-20 MGRTDSPKYA
+20 MGRTDSPKYS

-47 KRRGGTSFINEVKN
+47 KRRGGTRFINEVKN

-67 LIPFEYNVD
+67 LIPFEFSVD

-96 VQSGGATYEITTTY
+96 VQANGSAYEITTTY
-110 LHTEVNELQF
+110 THSQVNELQF

-134 KPRKLTRLDHDSW
+134 KPRKLTRLAHATW
-147 TIADEVFKQ
+147 TLADEAFKK
-156 GPFLPVNQDESL
+156 GPFLPVNQNEAL
-168 TIAFADL
+168 TLTFA
-175 VSATQVITSS
+175 STSAATQNLTA
-185 SAMFHTS
+185 SASLFDAS
-192 HIGSDW
+192 HVGTDW
-198 LIDTL
+198 QVDT
-203 PNNPAG
+203 NPGNAAG

-217 SIGSVNA
+217 SVASATV
-224 DGLSTTA
+224 A
-231 NITIKDLTNMPQAI
+231 NVTVKDLSYMPTDTN
-245 AATSLWQEAAFTAY
+245 ATNLWQEGAFSTL
-259 RGHPSAVV
+259 RGFPSAVV

-272 LWYGGTAHKPQTL
+272 LWYGGTSHKPQTL
-285 WGSRTGVY
+285 WASKTGIY
-293 EDFNLGALAADGLSY
+293 EDFDLGAKASDGLSY

-332 GGEFRVTGGNES
+332 GGEFRITGGNES

-358 YGSKLGHPAYVG
+358 YGSKIGHPAYVG

-407 TTGGM
+407 TTGGL
-412 TALAYSHVPDSIL
+412 TTLSYSHVPDSL
-425 MGLRSDG
+425 LLGLRADG
-432 VLLMLTYEPTQEVIG
+432 ALLMLTYEPTQEVIG
-447 WHRHITDGKFKSLA
+447 WHRHITDGEYKSLA

-466 GPDQLWFVVERT
+466 GPDQFWFVVKRT
-478 IGGVIKQY
+478 IGGATKQY
-486 IELYTP
+486 VELYTP
-492 DIHLDSMISYDPT
+492 DIFLDSMISYS
-505 IGPAT
+505 GSAT
-510 SAVTGL
+510 SAVSGL
-516 DHLEGKTVQITADG
+516 AHLEGKTVQITADG

-535 MVVASGSLT
+535 LVVSSGAIT
-544 LNYEAAYI
+544 LNYTATDI
-552 NVGLKYVS
+552 KVGLKYVS
-560 KLTPTRHGANAGAGT
+560 KLTPTRPGANAGSGT
-575 TLGKFKRWN
+575 TLGKMKRWDK
-584 EIFVRLDK
+584 IFVRLEQ
-592 SAIPMINGQRPPVRS
+592 SAIPIINEQRPPVRS
-607 TTTNFGNEEPV
+607 PSTNFGNEEPV
-618 VSEDVQVR
+618 VSEDIEVR
-626 NIGYDRDGRILIE
+626 NLGYDLNGRIEIK

-648 VSIFGTL
+648 ISIFGTL

>member
-1 MRLTPIINSF
+1 MRLSPIINSF

-30 SGCEVMENFMAL
+30 TGCEVMENFMAL

-47 KRRGGTSFINEVKN
+47 KRRGGTRFINEVKN

-67 LIPFEYNVD
+67 LIPFEFSVD

-96 VQSGGATYEITTTY
+96 VQASGSAYEISTTY
-110 LHTEVNELQF
+110 THSQVNELQF

-134 KPRKLTRLDHDSW
+134 KPRKLTRLAHATW
-147 TIADEVFKQ
+147 TLADEVFKK

-168 TIAFADL
+168 TLTFA
-175 VSATQVITSS
+175 STSAATQNLTA
-185 SAMFHTS
+185 SASLFDAS
-192 HIGSDW
+192 HVGTDW
-198 LIDTL
+198 LVDT
-203 PNNPAG
+203 NPGNATG

-217 SIGSVNA
+217 SVASATV
-224 DGLSTTA
+224 A
-231 NITIKDLTNMPQAI
+231 NVTVKDLGYMPTDTNP
-245 AATSLWQEAAFTAY
+245 TNLWQEGAFSTH
-259 RGHPSAVV
+259 RGFPSAVV

-272 LWYGGTAHKPQTL
+272 LWYGGTSHKPQTI
-285 WGSRTGVY
+285 WGSKTGNY
-293 EDFNLGALAADGLSY
+293 EDFDLGANASDGLSY

-358 YGSKLGHPAYVG
+358 YGSKIGHPAYVG

-407 TTGGM
+407 TTGGL
-412 TALAYSHVPDSIL
+412 TTLSYSHVPDSVL
-425 MGLRSDG
+425 MGLRADG

-447 WHRHITDGKFKSLA
+447 WHRHITDGEYKSLA

-466 GPDQLWFVVERT
+466 GPDQFWFVVERT
-478 IGGVIKQY
+478 IGGATKKY

-492 DIHLDSMISYDPT
+492 EIFLDSMISYS
-505 IGPAT
+505 GSAT
-510 SAVTGL
+510 ASVSGL
-516 DHLEGKTVQITADG
+516 AHLEGKTVQITADG

-535 MVVASGSLT
+535 LVVSSGAIT
-544 LNYEAAYI
+544 LNYTATDI
-552 NVGLKYVS
+552 KVGLKYVS
-560 KLTPTRHGANAGAGT
+560 KLTPTRYGSTSNAGT
-575 TLGKFKRWN
+575 PLGKMKRWN
-584 EIFVRLDK
+584 KIFVRLDT
-592 SAIPMINGQRPPVRS
+592 SAIPIINGQRPPVRS
-607 TTTNFGNEEPV
+607 PGTNFGNEEPV
-618 VSEDVQVR
+618 VSEDIEVR
-626 NIGYDRDGRILIE
+626 NLGYDVDGRIEIE

>member
-1 MRLTPIINSF
+1 MRLTPIVNSF
-11 ASGELSPRL
+11 AAGELSPRL
-20 MGRTDSPKYA
+20 MGRTDSPKYS
-30 SGCEVMENFMAL
+30 SGCEKMENFMAL

-47 KRRGGTSFINEVKN
+47 KRRGGTRFINEVKN

-67 LIPFEYNVD
+67 LIPFEYSVD

-90 YTNGGQ
+90 YANGGQ
-96 VQSGGATYEITTTY
+96 VQSSGSTYEITTTY
-110 LHTEVNELQF
+110 THTEVNELQF

-134 KPRKLTRLDHDSW
+134 KPRKLTRLAHDNW
-147 TIADEVFKQ
+147 TLVDEAFKK
-156 GPFLPVNQDESL
+156 GPFLPVNQDETL
-168 TIAFADL
+168 TLAFTDTTSTTQNLTA
-175 VSATQVITSS
+175 SAALFDSS
-185 SAMFHTS
+185 HVGT
-192 HIGSDW
+192 DW
-198 LIDTL
+198 LVDTD
-203 PNNPAG
+203 PGNSAG

-217 SIGSVNA
+217 SYTS
-224 DGLSTTA
+224 STVV
-231 NITIKDLTNMPQAI
+231 NITIKDLDYMPTTTTATN
-245 AATSLWQEAAFTAY
+245 LWQEGAFSTL
-259 RGHPSAVV
+259 RGFPSSVV

-272 LWYGGTAHKPQTL
+272 LWYGGTTHKPQTL
-285 WGSRTGVY
+285 WGSKPGIY
-293 EDFNLGALAADGLSY
+293 EDFNPGAKADDGLSY

-332 GGEFRVTGGNES
+332 GGEFRITGGNES

-396 SDDITFLAEHI
+396 SDDMTFLAEHI
-407 TTGGM
+407 TTGGL
-412 TALAYSHVPDSIL
+412 TTLSYSHVPDSVL
-425 MGLRSDG
+425 MGLRADG

-447 WHRHITDGKFKSLA
+447 WHRHITDGKYKSLT

-466 GPDQLWFVVERT
+466 GPDQYWFVVERT
-478 IGGVIKQY
+478 VNGATKQY

-492 DIHLDSMISYDPT
+492 NDYLDSMISYS
-505 IGPAT
+505 GAST

-516 DHLEGKTVQITADG
+516 SHLEGKTVQVLADG
-530 AVHPD
+530 AVHPEL
-535 MVVASGSLT
+535 VVASGAIA
-544 LNYEAAYI
+544 LNYAATEI
-552 NVGLKYVS
+552 KVGLKYIS
-560 KLTPTRHGANAGAGT
+560 KLTPTRPGSNAGSGT
-575 TLGKFKRWN
+575 TLGKKKRWN
-584 EIFVRLDK
+584 EIFVRLEQ
-592 SAIPMINGQRPPVRS
+592 SAIPTINGQRPPVRS
-607 TTTNFGNEEPV
+607 PNTNYGDEEPV
-618 VSEDVQVR
+618 VSEDINVR
-626 NIGYDRDGRILIE
+626 NLGYDRDGRITIE

-648 VSIFGTL
+648 VSLFGTL

>member
-11 ASGELSPRL
+11 SSGELSPRL
-20 MGRTDSPKYA
+20 MGRTDSPKYS
-30 SGCEVMENFMAL
+30 SGCEVMENFIAL

-47 KRRGGTSFINEVKN
+47 KRRGGTEFINEVKN

-67 LIPFEYNVD
+67 LIPFEFSVD

-96 VQSGGATYEITTTY
+96 IQANSAAYEIATNYT
-110 LHTEVNELQF
+110 HAQVNELQF

-134 KPRKLTRLDHDSW
+134 KPRKLTRVAHATW
-147 TIADEVFKQ
+147 TLADESFKK
-156 GPFLPVNQDESL
+156 GPFLPVNQDETL
-168 TIAFADL
+168 TITFAS
-175 VSATQVITSS
+175 VSATTQNITASASLFNSS
-185 SAMFHTS
+185 HVGGDF
-192 HIGSDW
+192 
-198 LIDTL
+198 LIDTI
-203 PNNPAG
+203 PTVATG

-217 SIGSVNA
+217 SVASATV
-224 DGLSTTA
+224 A
-231 NITIKDLTNMPQAI
+231 NVTIKDLGYMPQD
-245 AATSLWQEAAFTAY
+245 TNPTNLWQEPAFTTIK
-259 RGHPSAVV
+259 GFPSGVV

-272 LWYGGTAHKPQTL
+272 LWYAGTVSKPQTF
-285 WGSRTGVY
+285 WASKTGEY
-293 EDFNLGALAADGLSY
+293 ENFNPGASANDGLSY

-319 WMAAQRVLIVGTS
+319 WLAAQRVLIIGTS

-344 AITPTNVDV
+344 AVTPTNIDV

-407 TTGGM
+407 TEGGL
-412 TALAYSHVPDSIL
+412 TTLSYSHVPDSIL
-425 MGLRSDG
+425 LGLRADG
-432 VLLMLTYEPTQEVIG
+432 VLIMLTYDPSQEVVG
-447 WHRHITDGKFKSLA
+447 WHRHTTDGEYKSLA

-466 GPDQLWFVVERT
+466 GPDQFWFVVKRT
-478 IGGVIKQY
+478 IGGVVKQY
-486 IELYTP
+486 VELYTP
-492 DIHLDSMISYDPT
+492 EIYLDSMISYS
-505 IGPAT
+505 GSAT
-510 SAVTGL
+510 ASVSGL
-516 DHLEGKTVQITADG
+516 AHLEGKTVQVVADG

-535 MVVASGSLT
+535 LVVSSGALT
-544 LNYEAAYI
+544 LNYTASDI
-552 NVGLKYVS
+552 KVGLKYVS
-560 KLTPTRHGANAGAGT
+560 KLTPTRPGLNAGSGT
-575 TLGKFKRWN
+575 TLGKMKRWN

-592 SAIPMINGQRPPVRS
+592 SSIPKINGQRPPVRS
-607 TTTNFGNEEPV
+607 PGTNFGNEEPTAT
-618 VSEDVQVR
+618 EDINIR
-626 NIGYDRDGRILIE
+626 NLGYDRDGRILIE

-648 VSIFGTL
+648 VSLFGTL

>member
-1 MRLTPIINSF
+1 
-11 ASGELSPRL
+11 

-30 SGCEVMENFMAL
+30 SGCEKMENFIAL

-47 KRRGGTSFINEVKN
+47 KRRGGTRFINEVKD
-61 SAHTTR
+61 STHTTR
-67 LIPFEYNVD
+67 LIPFEFSVD

-96 VQSGGATYEITTTY
+96 VQSGGSTYEITTTFA
-110 LHTEVNELQF
+110 HTEVNELQF
-120 AQNADVMWIVHPSH
+120 AQNADVMWIVHPNH
-134 KPRKLTRLDHDSW
+134 KPRKLTRLGHDNW
-147 TIADEVFKQ
+147 TIADEAFKK
-156 GPFLPVNQDESL
+156 GPFLPVNQDETLS
-168 TIAFADL
+168 ISFASITD
-175 VSATQVITSS
+175 ATQNITA
-185 SAMFHTS
+185 SAALFDAS
-192 HIGSDW
+192 HVGADF
-198 LIDTL
+198 LIDTI
-203 PNNPAG
+203 PTVDTG

-217 SIGSVNA
+217 SVAS
-224 DGLSTTA
+224 STVA
-231 NITIKDLTNMPQAI
+231 NVTIKDLGYMPQD
-245 AATSLWQEAAFTAY
+245 TNPTNLWQEGAFTSVKGY
-259 RGHPSAVV
+259 PSAVV

-272 LWYGGTAHKPQTL
+272 LWYAGTTSKPQTM
-285 WGSRTGVY
+285 WASKTGQY
-293 EDFNLGALAADGLSY
+293 ENFNPGATASDGLSY

-319 WMAAQRVLIVGTS
+319 WMAAQRVLIIGTS

-344 AITPTNVDV
+344 AVTPTNVDV

-407 TTGGM
+407 TEGGL
-412 TALAYSHVPDSIL
+412 TALSYSHVPDSIL
-425 MGLRSDG
+425 LALRTDG
-432 VLLMLTYEPTQEVIG
+432 VLIMLTYDPSQEVIG
-447 WHRHITDGKFKSLA
+447 WHKHTTDGEFKSLA

-466 GPDQLWFVVERT
+466 GPDQFWFVVERT
-478 IGGVIKQY
+478 IGGVTKRY
-486 IELYTP
+486 IELHTP
-492 DIHLDSMISYDPT
+492 DTYLDSMISYS
-505 IGPAT
+505 GAST

-516 DHLEGKTVQITADG
+516 AHLEGKTVQILADG

-535 MVVASGSLT
+535 MVVTSGALT
-544 LNYEAAYI
+544 LNYAATDI
-552 NVGLKYVS
+552 KVGLKYIS
-560 KLTPTRHGANAGAGT
+560 KLTPTRPGANAGAGT

-592 SAIPMINGQRPPVRS
+592 SAIPTINGQRPPVRS
-607 TTTNFGNEEPV
+607 PGTNFGDEEPV
-618 VSEDVQVR
+618 VSEDINVR
-626 NIGYDRDGRILIE
+626 NLGYDRDGRIIIE

-648 VSIFGTL
+648 VSLFGTL